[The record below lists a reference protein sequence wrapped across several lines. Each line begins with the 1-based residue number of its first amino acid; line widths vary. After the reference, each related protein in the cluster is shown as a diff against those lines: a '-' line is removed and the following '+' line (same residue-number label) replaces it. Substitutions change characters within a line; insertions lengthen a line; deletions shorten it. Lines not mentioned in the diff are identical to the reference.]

1 VTGIVESRE
10 LFRALEL
17 AHYAERFRDRVFV
30 IGLGDEARFQELLL
44 DLKVLAGYRIQVV
57 LVLPDPLFRLEGQ
70 IRVSNRRGARF
81 HLSLLTDHAFRPGEA
96 EPALDYARL
105 RAMLAEGRTPVIAHH
120 LVREPAGPVPFGF
133 ALAARIAGRLA
144 ADKLFLVTA
153 EAARL
158 RTLAQRTHLLVEAV
172 PELIVT
178 ARREGDEALAHLL
191 QFVADH
197 VLGDIPDAILLEGE
211 QGQIFREVFTHDG
224 AGVLLNRV
232 RLSRIRQARIEDV
245 TDIALLLAPE
255 VARGAILSMDENAL
269 EANIDRYWV
278 YEVDGVIVCSAGLK
292 VYGEWAELAQFA
304 APPRYRGRGR
314 ARGLALALIEHARTL
329 GLRRA
334 FALSID
340 ARMWGFFRSLGFAD
354 VERTALPAVWQ
365 AGYDLSR
372 PSRAFLL
379 EL

>member
-1 VTGIVESRE
+1 MTGTAESRE

-17 AHYAERFRDRVFV
+17 AHYAERFRERVFV
-30 IGLGDEARFQELLL
+30 IGLSDDARFPELLL

-57 LVLPDPLFRLEGQ
+57 LVLPDPQFRLEALIQ
-70 IRVSNRRGARF
+70 VSNRRGARF

-96 EPALDYARL
+96 DPALDYERL
-105 RAMLAEGRTPVIAHH
+105 RAMLAQGRTPVIAHH
-120 LVREPAGPVPFGF
+120 LAQEPAGPVPFGF
-133 ALAARIAGRLA
+133 ALAARIAGRLG

-158 RTLAQRTHLLVEAV
+158 RPLAQRTHLLVEAL
-172 PELIVT
+172 PGLSET
-178 ARREGDEALAHLL
+178 ARREGAEALARLL
-191 QFVADH
+191 PFVADR
-197 VLGDIPDAILLEGE
+197 VLGGIPDVILLEGE
-211 QGQIFREVFTHDG
+211 QGQLFREVFTHNG
-224 AGVLLNRV
+224 AGVLVNRV

-245 TDIALLLAPE
+245 TEIALLLAPE
-255 VARGAILSMDENAL
+255 VARGAILPMDENAL

-292 VYGEWAELAQFA
+292 LYGEWAELAQFA

-314 ARGLALALIEHARTL
+314 ARGLALALIDHARTL
-329 GLRRA
+329 GLRRL

-340 ARMWGFFRSLGFAD
+340 ARMWGFFRSLGFAE
-354 VERTALPAVWQ
+354 VERTALPETWQ
-365 AGYDLSR
+365 AGYDLTR